1 MEARTL
7 SCAEAMDV
15 ALDVAVTVLN
25 SGGATRMAD
34 KTFHNVAAGC
44 GYKDV
49 SVTFRLDSA
58 IAGDESTVTI
68 ARQVGAIS
76 VNLLRASEAARLGE
90 RVLRREISGW
100 TLKSELARIR
110 ALPEPYSQL
119 TTLVALT
126 ASTVGFVRLAH
137 GDWVAASAASIA
149 AIAGLLFRAWLT
161 RRNVPGAPASLAGGI
176 VAASLAALV
185 LRFGLTTTR
194 GATIIGSL
202 LFLLPGLALVNGF
215 VDVLSEKY
223 LVMGLERLA
232 NAALQAIFVA
242 IAIQFAVVIAT

>member
-1 MEARTL
+1 MEVRAL

-15 ALDVAVTVLN
+15 ALEVAVTVLN

-34 KTFHNVAAGC
+34 KAFHNVATGC
-44 GYKDV
+44 GHKDV
-49 SVTFRLDSA
+49 SAIFRLDLA
-58 IAGDESTVTI
+58 TAANESTVTI
-68 ARQVGAIS
+68 ARNVGPIN

-90 RVLRREISGW
+90 RVLRSEISGW
-100 TLKSELARIR
+100 NLKSELARIR

-161 RRNVPGAPASLAGGI
+161 RRNVPGAPANLAGGI
-176 VAASLAALV
+176 LAASLAALV
-185 LRFGLTTTR
+185 LRFGLTETR